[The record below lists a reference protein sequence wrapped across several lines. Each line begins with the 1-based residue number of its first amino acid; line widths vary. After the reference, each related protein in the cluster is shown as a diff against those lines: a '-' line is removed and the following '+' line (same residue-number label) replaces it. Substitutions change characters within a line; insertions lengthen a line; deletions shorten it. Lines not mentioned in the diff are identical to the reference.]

1 LDIGEVDGI
10 FCYDGGMSV
19 IRMIQRMGRTGRKR
33 DGSVFMLLMEGKE
46 VDDYMKAHKKSKAVK
61 KNMKQAKY
69 ELYGFNPSL
78 FEECSLI
85 PISFFEG

>member
-1 LDIGEVDGI
+1 
-10 FCYDGGMSV
+10 
-19 IRMIQRMGRTGRKR
+19 
-33 DGSVFMLLMEGKE
+33 MLLMEGKE